1 MYQGYGQQPVRAP
14 QNYFSMQPQ
23 QTALKGRPVSS
34 LEEVRAT
41 GIDFDGSV
49 FYFPDIA
56 NKRIYTKQ
64 IGMDGTA
71 ILNMYEQKPLPQDY
85 YRDMDRDKGRM
96 YYKERYDT
104 REYPMMRDRREG
116 RSPELRK
123 HYMESKE
130 LHHDTAVSMK
140 ELESY
145 LNELSKDIVE
155 MVDDATP
162 DEKALLQKKLQTLAS
177 KVV

>member
-71 ILNMYEQKPLPQDY
+71 ILNLKRPIVRLN
-85 YRDMDRDKGRM
+85 
-96 YYKERYDT
+96 
-104 REYPMMRDRREG
+104 RR
-116 RSPELRK
+116 SII
-123 HYMESKE
+123 SKE
-130 LHHDTAVSMK
+130 
-140 ELESY
+140 
-145 LNELSKDIVE
+145 
-155 MVDDATP
+155 
-162 DEKALLQKKLQTLAS
+162 EKK
-177 KVV
+177 